1 MQAPGRRRLCFGAVP
16 TDKRQRQKEG
26 QRARREAALAATR
39 RRQRR
44 SRLILFVVFA
54 LVIGVILALVA
65 AGGGDDKKKDEA
77 TSPTTMPKPK
87 VTLPKDR
94 EPTELVKKDLK
105 VGKGTVAKL
114 GDNIEV
120 NYLLVQLSN
129 GKEFD
134 STWKQGQ
141 TATFPLNEGGLID
154 GWTKGIPGMRVGG
167 RRELI
172 VPASMAY
179 GETNPR
185 AGGPSG
191 ALLFIIDLV
200 AIK

>member
-1 MQAPGRRRLCFGAVP
+1 MP

-26 QRARREAALAATR
+26 QRARRAAALAAAR

-44 SRLILFVVFA
+44 QRLILAIVLAA
-54 LVIGVILALVA
+54 LVIGLISVISI
-65 AGGGDDKKKDEA
+65 AGGNDSNTNDS
-77 TSPTTMPKPK
+77 TTPTTMPKPK
-87 VTLPKDR
+87 VTLPKGAA
-94 EPTELVKKDLK
+94 PTTLEKKDLK
-105 VGKGTVAKL
+105 VGKGPATKL
-114 GDNIEV
+114 GDTIEV
-120 NYLLVQLSN
+120 NYLGVQLSD
-129 GKEFD
+129 GKQFG
-134 STWKQGQ
+134 STWERGQ
-141 TATFPLNEGGLID
+141 TATYNLVAGDLID

-179 GETNPR
+179 GETSARP
-185 AGGPSG
+185 GGPSG